1 MSDVKSRAETRRR
14 IPAGPFC
21 TALAI
26 AMGIALLWACVLVWS
41 TQTISGRSRGYY
53 EHVIVTADGTP
64 IISRAFVDT
73 LQRTDYF
80 TLDRKPFADH
90 ELAQISPAMVADALA
105 LAPTKP
111 RGEPVIQSYS
121 DARERRTAWYFVAF
135 GNPAGTADFV
145 GYDVLTN
152 QRVGYIGLAGFQ
164 ADRPTD
170 KQAFPIRRTR
180 MYPVSSFICPTN
192 NGGQEAYWYVN
203 PRAEQG
209 NIPVWI
215 CHVVS
220 GDRLLRVDLRERSVR
235 TVLEMPGLFSVSVAH
250 RRPRRDAAPKAN
262 RPEETEDCLVVR
274 SADTVTVLD
283 WQDKVE
289 KTYHLPS
296 ELSDTWFSFFPAA
309 NGKAVA
315 TYYDHFRPQRLPLS
329 YNVVEFA
336 ADGSVSHS
344 ATHVTDAPIER
355 DDRAVMSFAV
365 PEVIVPLTFTL
376 LAPALGD
383 NDEPS
388 ESMASALADIIGY
401 IWPAYLSSGILGLV
415 SLALY
420 RRHAARS
427 GNAPSIAW
435 ILFVFLFGI
444 PGFLGYL
451 WHRRWPVRLACP
463 ACGTDAPRDRDSCAP
478 CGKPFPAPAPNGLEI
493 FA

>member
-1 MSDVKSRAETRRR
+1 MSDVKSKAETRRR
-14 IPAGPFC
+14 MPAGPFC
-21 TALAI
+21 TALPI
-26 AMGIALLWACVLVWS
+26 AVGIALLWACVLRWS
-41 TQTISGRSRGYY
+41 SQTISGRQSAYY
-53 EHVIVTADGTP
+53 ERVIVTPDGTP
-64 IISRAFVDT
+64 IIARAYVET
-73 LQRTDYF
+73 LQRTEYF
-80 TLDRKPFADH
+80 TLDRKPSAVH
-90 ELAQISPAMVADALA
+90 EPPQISGAIVADAPA
-105 LAPTKP
+105 LTPTKP
-111 RGEPVIQSYS
+111 MGEPVILSYS

-164 ADRPTD
+164 ADRLTD
-170 KQAFPIRRTR
+170 KQAIPIRRAR
-180 MYPVSSFICPTN
+180 MYPVSSFIAPAH

-203 PRAEQG
+203 PQAEQG
-209 NIPVWI
+209 NIPFWI

-235 TVLEMPGLFSVSVAH
+235 TVLEIPGLFSVSVAQ
-250 RRPRRDAAPKAN
+250 RPRRDGAPKAN

-274 SADTVTVLD
+274 SPDTVTVLD

-336 ADGSVSHS
+336 ADGTVSHS

-376 LAPALGD
+376 LAPVLGD
-383 NDEPS
+383 NDDS
-388 ESMASALADIIGY
+388 SQSMASALADIIGY

-435 ILFVFLFGI
+435 MLFVFLFGI
-444 PGFLGYL
+444 PGLLAYL

-463 ACGTDAPRDRDSCAP
+463 ACGTDAPRDRHYCAP